1 MIKGDNILSVGT
13 PAGGGISI
21 IANDPV
27 SSGGGGGGDSPPIT
41 TDLLVYYNPDVEA
54 YSDAGTTLAVDGDN
68 IRQFNDQSGNSN
80 TLEQASAS
88 SQPLYDIGTIGSGLA
103 SIKITSNDHLDT
115 TSALLFE
122 QPDANFTFYLV
133 YKKASLGINNY
144 IVGQMSPL
152 VGNSRIWLRNI
163 YYQSYDTNNLNAFV
177 TTTDSTDVIIL
188 AITINTTGSAS
199 EQRYKVYKNGS
210 LLGSTTRDFGGAF
223 RFNNLYGVGW
233 NSFSGDFYGGNML
246 FYDGVHDATQVQ
258 EVSDWLNT
266 KYSIY

>member
-13 PAGGGISI
+13 PTGGGISI
-21 IANDPV
+21 ISADP
-27 SSGGGGGGDSPPIT
+27 STSGGGGGGDMPPIT
-41 TDLLVYYNPDVEA
+41 TDLLVYYDPDVEA
-54 YSDAGTTLAVDGDN
+54 YSDAGSTLAVDGDN

-80 TLEQASAS
+80 TLEQASAAN
-88 SQPLYDIGTIGSGLA
+88 QPLYDIGTIGSGLA

-133 YKKASLGINNY
+133 YKKGSTGISNY

-152 VGNSRIWLRNI
+152 VGNSRIWLRNV

-177 TTTDSTDVIIL
+177 STTDSTDVIIL
-188 AITINTTGSAS
+188 AITINTSGSAS

-233 NSFSGDFYGGNML
+233 SSFSGDFYGGNML